1 MSSNKVIGIAVI
13 ILIGSLV
20 IWQKENDTSGSAG
33 NGKRVLIGATVY
45 TTQSE
50 FHVDVIKGMKK
61 VADAAGAKLVIS
73 DANGEATKQNND
85 IEDFVEQKVD
95 GVIIYGVDPVAVVQS
110 AEYAVTRGIPV
121 ITCDM
126 KLKTDKVS
134 TFIGSDNTE
143 AGRVAGEY
151 AKKYIETNLGGKA
164 RIGVV
169 TWLASVAQQQRLAG
183 FKKGIGQTEGIKIVA
198 TQDGDG
204 REKAMASAENIMQA
218 NPDLD
223 MFFGTNEGSTIGC
236 FSAVQSAG
244 KRKIKIIGI
253 DISNDAIRGLEE
265 GSIFGLV
272 AQQPVL
278 LGELSVKALFDLL
291 DGKTLAKNI
300 ECPIKLVTKENAS
313 EFRK

>member
-1 MSSNKVIGIAVI
+1 MSSNRIIGIVVI
-13 ILIGSLV
+13 ILMASLIMWQKDKSSGPDGGKKVIIGS
-20 IWQKENDTSGSAG
+20 
-33 NGKRVLIGATVY
+33 TVY

-61 VADAAGAKLVIS
+61 IAEAGGAKLVIS

-95 GVIIYGVDPVAVVQS
+95 GIIIYGVDPVAIVQS

-126 KLKTDKVS
+126 ELKTDKVA
-134 TFIGSDNTE
+134 TFIGSNNAE

-151 AKKYIETNLGGKA
+151 AKKYIEANLGGRA

-183 FKKGIGQTEGIKIVA
+183 FKKGIGGSEGIKIVA

-244 KRKIKIIGI
+244 KKKIRIIGI

-265 GSIFGLV
+265 GTIFGLV

-278 LGELSVKALFDLL
+278 LGELSVRALFDLL
-291 DGKTLAKNI
+291 DGKTLARNI
-300 ECPIKLVTKENAS
+300 ECPIKLVTKENAA
-313 EFRK
+313 EFKK